1 MHLHRFLCFGSL
13 LIAAMLAGGCATT
26 SMNTATG
33 PLVIER
39 QGSFYV
45 GGREVKAA
53 GTYDAV
59 STPAPANAGQSY
71 WIDQMY
77 VQYQV
82 PVNARKLPIVLV
94 HGGGGSGAVWETTP
108 DGREGFQ
115 TIFLRR
121 GFPVYLIDA
130 PRGGRSGF
138 PSFNGA
144 FGKLD
149 DKQQIIPPTSTRPG
163 LQHAWSRWRLGPE
176 YPQTFAE
183 QAFPMEAVDAFM
195 KAVRPTVSD
204 DPEVISRALIALL
217 DKIGPAIVVTHS
229 NSGLWGWL
237 AAARSPK
244 VKAVVSYEPNFIWPR
259 GEALQA
265 PQGAVRSFSQPA
277 GTQVSPEEF
286 GMLAKI
292 PVQVVF
298 GDNIPTQQVR
308 DQPADGRRLQ
318 VQDSRVFVD
327 ALNQRGGRASLLLL
341 REAGLRGNSHFMYQ
355 DRNNVQVADLLSAF
369 LARNGLDGR

>member
-1 MHLHRFLCFGSL
+1 MHLHRFLGFGSL
-13 LIAAMLAGGCATT
+13 LITAMLAAGCASP
-26 SMNTATG
+26 SMNTTTG

-121 GFPVYLIDA
+121 GFPVYLVDA

-138 PSFNGA
+138 PSFNGPI
-144 FGKLD
+144 GKLD
-149 DKQQIIPPTSTRPG
+149 DNQQLIPSTSTRPG

-176 YPQTFAE
+176 HPQTFPE

-237 AAARSPK
+237 AAARSPN

-277 GTQVSPEEF
+277 GTQVSPQEF

-341 REAGLRGNSHFMYQ
+341 RDAGLRGNSHFMYQ